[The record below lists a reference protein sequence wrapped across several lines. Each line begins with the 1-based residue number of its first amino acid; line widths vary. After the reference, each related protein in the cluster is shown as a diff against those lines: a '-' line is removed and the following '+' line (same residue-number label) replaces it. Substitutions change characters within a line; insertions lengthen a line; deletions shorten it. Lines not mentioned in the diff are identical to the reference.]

1 MKKEV
6 SIDGKNITLVGT
18 AHVSEESMNEVE
30 SVIDKERPDLVAVE
44 LDESRLQ
51 SLRNKSGWREMELS
65 EAIKDGKGGMLF
77 TNLMLS
83 IYQRRLGLEQGVQ
96 PGAEMLSA
104 VEKAEENGIETGLI
118 DRDIGETLER
128 LRTELSLWQK
138 YMLIA
143 SLLFGDGED
152 LDVEEVKQP
161 KMLEEIMNE
170 MGDKFPAFKRVLLD
184 ERNRYMAR
192 KLRKRDF
199 EHAVVVVG
207 AAHIDGLEE
216 ELKSPTEQKETEK
229 NGGWPVL
236 KIVKYGFPLVALA
249 TLGLTF
255 FFNQCKFQ
263 EVAVIW
269 VGFNA
274 VLAGLGAVIARSH
287 PLTILSSVFAAPFT
301 SLDPAIGAGYV
312 ASYVE
317 AKYYPPT
324 VEELEKLPY
333 ITEFKQLWYNQA
345 GRILLA
351 LVFVTIGSAAATFLG
366 TAFGIEAATGA
377 C

>member
-1 MKKEV
+1 MKKELTV
-6 SIDGKNITLVGT
+6 EGRDITLLGT
-18 AHVSEESMNEVE
+18 AHVSKQSMEEVK
-30 SVIDKERPDLVAVE
+30 SVIDTEDPDLVAVE
-44 LDESRLQ
+44 LDDPRLQ
-51 SLRNKSGWREMELS
+51 SLRNKSGWREMDLS
-65 EAIKDGKGGMLF
+65 EAIKEGKGGMLF
-77 TNLMLS
+77 ANLMLS
-83 IYQRRLGLEQGVQ
+83 IYQRRIGLEEGVE
-96 PGAEMLSA
+96 PGKEMLSA
-104 VEKAEENGIETGLI
+104 FEKAEEKGIDTALI

-128 LRTELSLWQK
+128 LRSELSLWQK

-143 SLLFGDGED
+143 SVFVGDEEQV
-152 LDVEEVKQP
+152 DVEDVKQP
-161 KMLEEIMNE
+161 KTIEKLIEEL
-170 MGDKFPAFKRVLLD
+170 GDRFPAFKRVLLD

-192 KLRKRDF
+192 ELLERDF

-207 AAHIDGLEE
+207 AAHIEGLEKELQSPAE
-216 ELKSPTEQKETEK
+216 EDIQHRTS
-229 NGGWPVL
+229 NWPVL
-236 KIVKYGFPLVALA
+236 KIIKYGFPLVALA

-274 VLAGLGAVIARSH
+274 ILAGLGAIIARSH
-287 PLTILSSVFAAPFT
+287 PLTILSSVVAAPFT

-324 VEELEKLPY
+324 VEELENLPY
-333 ITEFKQLWYNQA
+333 VTEFKQLWYNQA

-351 LVFVTIGSAAATFLG
+351 LVFVTLGSAAATFLG